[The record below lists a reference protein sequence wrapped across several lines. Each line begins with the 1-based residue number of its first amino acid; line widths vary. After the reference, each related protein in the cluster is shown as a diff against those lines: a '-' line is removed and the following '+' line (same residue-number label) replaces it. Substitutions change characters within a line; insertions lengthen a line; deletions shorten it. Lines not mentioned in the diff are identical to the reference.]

1 MNQTKKTIL
10 SNHARYWTMWV
21 LANIFYCYENFLQV
35 SLDVMHDDL
44 RQAFHLTA
52 SGFGH
57 LGAWYFYAYALM
69 QIPVGLLLD
78 RYSIRRLLSCA
89 ILICAIGC
97 AIFGQAHVFW
107 QACLGRLL
115 IGLGSAFAALSCLQ
129 IAASYLPKK
138 RFAMLTGLTLTL
150 GMLGAVIAQVPLAWL
165 IDIMSWRQTMMT
177 LALIGFGLTFLV
189 WVLFIKHRAH
199 HDLHM
204 PTSWLNQLLKV
215 IQRPQIWLVA
225 MYGGLV
231 FLSTPVFGGLWGAAY
246 LRTVLKV
253 SENYAAY
260 MIQFLFI
267 GWAVGAP
274 IFGWASDQLGRRLPA
289 LYVSVIGT
297 FLAYLAIVI
306 TLPIPI
312 MGYCVILFMAG
323 FFTSGFLPA
332 FSIIRDISAHQQT
345 ATGLGFMNSM
355 NMIGPAIVNP
365 LIGYVLDQQWHGQMA
380 HGIRI
385 YSVGAYQQAMWIIPI
400 TLLLAFITLPFIKE
414 TYCRLVGQSIH

>member
-1 MNQTKKTIL
+1 MNQTTKHSPSLHI
-10 SNHARYWTMWV
+10 RYWLMWV
-21 LANIFYCYENFLQV
+21 LANLFYCYENFLQV

-78 RYSIRRLLSCA
+78 RYSIRRLLSLA
-89 ILICAIGC
+89 ILICAAGC
-97 AIFGQAHVFW
+97 AIFGLSEHFW

-129 IAASYLPKK
+129 IAANYLPKR

-150 GMLGAVIAQVPLAWL
+150 GMLGAVIAQVPLQWL
-165 IDIMSWRQTMMT
+165 IHMMSWRQTMMT
-177 LALIGFGLTFLV
+177 LSIIGFVMTALV
-189 WVLFIKHRAH
+189 WLLFVKHRTH
-199 HDLHM
+199 HDIHI
-204 PTSWLNQLLKV
+204 PSSWLKQLQKV
-215 IQRPQIWLVA
+215 IRRPQIWLVA
-225 MYGGLV
+225 IYGGLV
-231 FLSTPVFGGLWGAAY
+231 FQSTPVFGGLWGASY
-246 LRTVLKV
+246 LQHVLKV
-253 SENYAAY
+253 SESYAAY

-267 GWAVGAP
+267 GWAIGAP
-274 IFGWASDQLGRRLPA
+274 IFGWASDQLGRRLPT

-306 TLPIPI
+306 TLPIPA

-345 ATGLGFMNSM
+345 ATGLGFMNTM
-355 NMIGPAIVNP
+355 NMVGPAIANP
-365 LIGYVLDQQWHGQMA
+365 LIGYLLDRQWHGELA
-380 HGIRI
+380 HGIRV
-385 YSVGAYQQAMWIIPI
+385 YSVSAYQQAMWLIPVS
-400 TLLLAFITLPFIKE
+400 LLIALLILPFVKE
-414 TYCRLVGQSIH
+414 TYCRLAGQSIH